1 MFNIQIEYK
10 MSLFKTSNEFAG
22 EKKDFQ
28 GASVKSY
35 ETLGAVVIVGT
46 LWSKRA

>member
-1 MFNIQIEYK
+1 
-10 MSLFKTSNEFAG
+10 MSLFKTSNGFAG

-28 GASVKSY
+28 LERVLSNQ
-35 ETLGAVVIVGT
+35 TLGAVVIVAT